1 MTQKKDQVTAH
12 VQLGGMIN
20 YIPCSVEVGEVTT
33 LPAGSDATVTN
44 SGNEHE
50 IVLDFGLPK
59 GDKGDQGEQGDT
71 GKSAYEYAV
80 EQGYE
85 GTEEDFG
92 ESLTTIDT
100 KAAQAASAAG
110 AASLSANN
118 ANVYATAANNSA
130 AGAAQ
135 SAANAADSEQNAAT
149 SAASAQSHA
158 VNAANS
164 ALLAGQAVTSAN
176 ASASAAATQAANAAA
191 SATNAAQMASAASTS
206 ASAASASADTAS
218 AVLEDPNFV
227 AVAGAKEDIATVA
240 SSVSD
245 IGTVAGISE
254 DVSKVADNSADISAV
269 AADLDNIDEVAT
281 KVAEWTPPSDWV
293 DIRSGALNNSIYVLV
308 GHAADYSQYAKFS
321 FIANTSTSGNTYDV
335 YVDGIKQT
343 TTASGTAT
351 TLDWQTLALD
361 SGYDVTHPSALRTHI
376 VRITPTQSTD
386 TFTRFRI
393 YDISGQRDQGLLW
406 LHFELSNPIQIANLC
421 ATDTSVRNFLLQA
434 VTAKNDNI
442 TYTVNSNSVNS
453 GFYGAFRSCTSL
465 KKIPVLTA
473 ESTQYASGT
482 YISFIDVPLK
492 KVIIKNNSG
501 REELRLINSAKT
513 QEFDIENG
521 VILSSASSGI
531 TDAHGAVNL
540 KKLPSINASDAAT
553 FQAHGLT
560 SLQDTFVDDSS
571 NSSRKLFRFYGTGA
585 EPVRGLK
592 GLVVSNEAPFYGESP
607 QINVAYTGLDRQ
619 ALRQLFKSMPTVSA
633 NQVCNITGAT
643 GAADLTAEDLAIAT
657 DKDWT
662 VTR

>member
-1 MTQKKDQVTAH
+1 MTVSSQICKRIYQADGENRQWAIDFPYLSGAELKVYVTNEAG
-12 VQLGGMIN
+12 L
-20 YIPCSVEVGEVTT
+20 ETEVT
-33 LPAGSDATVTN
+33 SQC
-44 SGNEHE
+44 
-50 IVLDFGLPK
+50 VLDEI
-59 GDKGDQGEQGDT
+59 EQEIIYPT
-71 GKSAYEYAV
+71 
-80 EQGYE
+80 
-85 GTEEDFG
+85 
-92 ESLTTIDT
+92 L
-100 KAAQAASAAG
+100 
-110 AASLSANN
+110 
-118 ANVYATAANNSA
+118 
-130 AGAAQ
+130 
-135 SAANAADSEQNAAT
+135 
-149 SAASAQSHA
+149 ASAQDPLPSG
-158 VNAANS
+158 NT
-164 ALLAGQAVTSAN
+164 LTILRVTTPTQTLHLTQQGTLD
-176 ASASAAATQAANAAA
+176 AAALEKGFDKLTLQVQELAEQTKRSIKYPVSSAKTEVDAQIFLADLHHTQAAALSTALAEVTDVKSSLEQTVADEETARIAADQALQSAINEKQNAL
-191 SATNAAQMASAASTS
+191 SAAQQQAVNSNITAAR
-206 ASAASASADTAS
+206 
-218 AVLEDPNFV
+218 
-227 AVAGAKEDIATVA
+227 VA
-240 SSVSD
+240 SYDTHLLQTNNPHAVTKEQL
-245 IGTVAGISE
+245 GLGNV
-254 DVSKVADNSADISAV
+254 DNT
-269 AADLDNIDEVAT
+269 ADLAKPISYATQEALERIDDELEQTRPWQKPA
-281 KVAEWTPPSDWV
+281 DWV

-308 GHAADYSQYAKFS
+308 GHAADFSQYAKFS

-361 SGYDVTHPSALRTHI
+361 SGYDVTYPAALRTHI

-386 TFTRFRI
+386 TFTRYRI
-393 YDISGQRDQGLLW
+393 YAISGQRDQGLLW
-406 LHFELSNPIQIANLC
+406 LHFELSNPIQIASLC

-482 YISFIDVPLK
+482 YISFVDVPLK

-501 REELRLINSAKT
+501 REELRLINSAKI

-521 VILSSASSGI
+521 VILSSTSSGI

-540 KKLPSINASDAAT
+540 KKLPPINASDAAT

-592 GLVVSNEAPFYGESP
+592 GLVVSNEAPFDGESP

-633 NQVCNITGAT
+633 NQVCNITGAM

-657 DKDWT
+657 DKGWT

>member
-1 MTQKKDQVTAH
+1 MADEEIKVKATPINKLEIKGAIAFSAENARIWAEGTDEEVEK
-12 VQLGGMIN
+12 LGGEHSAKGWAGEAREEGKQYTDEQIAQAREEITEQIN
-20 YIPCSVEVGEVTT
+20 TNSLNVLQQAYGYTDNAISAEAAIREAQAESYVKKNESPT
-33 LPAGSDATVTN
+33 LDAGGSYAFNFAVDSQNLRIMASDSGLEFENRTAGSAIRMGSNGDISLEPSAGKVVFSDGNPVITTKDKATTSALGV
-44 SGNEHE
+44 
-50 IVLDFGLPK
+50 VKVD
-59 GDKGDQGEQGDT
+59 GE
-71 GKSAYEYAV
+71 
-80 EQGYE
+80 
-85 GTEEDFG
+85 
-92 ESLTTIDT
+92 TI
-100 KAAQAASAAG
+100 
-110 AASLSANN
+110 SANN
-118 ANVYATAANNSA
+118 GVIS
-130 AGAAQ
+130 
-135 SAANAADSEQNAAT
+135 
-149 SAASAQSHA
+149 
-158 VNAANS
+158 
-164 ALLAGQAVTSAN
+164 VTP
-176 ASASAAATQAANAAA
+176 
-191 SATNAAQMASAASTS
+191 
-206 ASAASASADTAS
+206 
-218 AVLEDPNFV
+218 EDWQKP
-227 AVAGAKEDIATVA
+227 
-240 SSVSD
+240 
-245 IGTVAGISE
+245 
-254 DVSKVADNSADISAV
+254 
-269 AADLDNIDEVAT
+269 ADL
-281 KVAEWTPPSDWV
+281 V

-361 SGYDVTHPSALRTHI
+361 SGYDVTYPATLRTHI

-386 TFTRFRI
+386 TLTRYRI
-393 YDISGQRDQGLLW
+393 YAISGQRDQGLLW
-406 LHFELSNPIQIANLC
+406 LHFELSNPIQIASLC

-501 REELRLINSAKT
+501 REELRLINSAKI

-521 VILSSASSGI
+521 VILSSSSSGI

-540 KKLPSINASDAAT
+540 KKLPPINASDAAT
-553 FQAHGLT
+553 FQANGLT
-560 SLQDTFVDDSS
+560 SLQDTVIDDSS

-592 GLVVSNEAPFYGESP
+592 GLVVSNEAPFDGESP

-657 DKDWT
+657 TKGWT

>member
-1 MTQKKDQVTAH
+1 MTDVKSSLEQTVADEETARIAADQALQSAINEKQNALSAAQQQAVNSNITAARVASYDTHLLETNNPHAVTKE
-12 VQLGGMIN
+12 QLG
-20 YIPCSVEVGEVTT
+20 
-33 LPAGSDATVTN
+33 L
-44 SGNEHE
+44 GNVDNTADLAKP
-50 IVLDFGLPK
+50 I
-59 GDKGDQGEQGDT
+59 
-71 GKSAYEYAV
+71 S
-80 EQGYE
+80 
-85 GTEEDFG
+85 
-92 ESLTTIDT
+92 
-100 KAAQAASAAG
+100 
-110 AASLSANN
+110 
-118 ANVYATAANNSA
+118 YATQEALERI
-130 AGAAQ
+130 
-135 SAANAADSEQNAAT
+135 DDELEQTRPWQKPA
-149 SAASAQSHA
+149 
-158 VNAANS
+158 
-164 ALLAGQAVTSAN
+164 
-176 ASASAAATQAANAAA
+176 
-191 SATNAAQMASAASTS
+191 
-206 ASAASASADTAS
+206 
-218 AVLEDPNFV
+218 
-227 AVAGAKEDIATVA
+227 
-240 SSVSD
+240 
-245 IGTVAGISE
+245 
-254 DVSKVADNSADISAV
+254 
-269 AADLDNIDEVAT
+269 
-281 KVAEWTPPSDWV
+281 DWV

-386 TFTRFRI
+386 TLTRYRI
-393 YDISGQRDQGLLW
+393 YAISRQRDQGLLW
-406 LHFELSNPIQIANLC
+406 LHFELSNPIQIASLC

-434 VTAKNDNI
+434 VTAKDDNI

-473 ESTQYASGT
+473 QSTQYASGT
-482 YISFIDVPLK
+482 YISFLDVPLK

-592 GLVVSNEAPFYGESP
+592 GLVVSNEAPFDGESP